1 MIYGELIK
9 ISNPE
14 KVLKTFRKENPNVVI
29 EISNRR
35 EKKYMIIHP
44 VTNRKIH
51 FGSTMQDYTKN
62 KDNKRRDNF
71 RARARKWEHAEK
83 YTPAWLSFRY
93 LW

>member
-14 KVLKTFRKENPNVVI
+14 KVLKTFRRENPNVVI

-35 EKKYMIIHP
+35 DKKYMIIHP

-51 FGSTMQDYTKN
+51 FGSTMQDYTFH
-62 KDNKRRDNF
+62 KDTKRRDNF
-71 RARARKWEHAEK
+71 RSRARKWEHSEK